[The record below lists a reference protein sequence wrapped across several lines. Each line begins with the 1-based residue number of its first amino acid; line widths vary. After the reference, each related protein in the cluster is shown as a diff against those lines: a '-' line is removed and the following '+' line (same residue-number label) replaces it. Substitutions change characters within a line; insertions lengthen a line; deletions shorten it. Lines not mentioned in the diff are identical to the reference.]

1 MNNCIGI
8 DVSKDTLQV
17 AFLVMAENRIK
28 TKASSKF
35 SNNESGF
42 EKLLQ
47 WSQNKLKGEKC
58 LFVMEATGVYHE
70 NVLDY
75 LYFKEQSVCVE
86 LPNKIKH
93 FAKSLNIKS
102 KTDKIDA
109 AIIAQYGLER
119 RPKTWKPMCGK
130 LPEMRSISRMI
141 MTLKKDNVRY
151 KNRLAALLATNRSC
165 DEIVSEVKV
174 MTELFDSKIKIL
186 EDRLMNTA
194 QQDTVFFEKVR
205 KIATIKGIR
214 ELTIIQVLCETNGFF
229 LMENLRQLC
238 SYAGMDVVVY
248 ESGTIYRKGGISKKG
263 NARVRHLLYLPALVM
278 AHCGSDSIQK
288 FYKRIV
294 DKNPKAKKKA
304 IVAVE
309 RKLLT
314 LIYTLW
320 KNDSVFIENYLTE
333 LH

>member
-17 AFLVMAENRIK
+17 ALLTLTENGIK

-35 SNNESGF
+35 SNNEGGF
-42 EKLLQ
+42 EKLFQ
-47 WSQNKLKGEKC
+47 WAQNKLKGNAC

-70 NVLDY
+70 NILDY
-75 LYFKEQSVCVE
+75 LYFKGQSVCVE

-93 FAKSLNIKS
+93 FAKSLNVKS
-102 KTDKIDA
+102 KTDRIDA
-109 AIIAQYGLER
+109 AIIARYGLER
-119 RPKTWKPMCGK
+119 KPRLWKPMSRH
-130 LPEMRSISRMI
+130 LSEMRSVSRMI

-151 KNRLAALLATNRSC
+151 KNRFAALTASDRSS
-165 DEIVSEVKV
+165 DMLVEEVKE
-174 MTELFDSKIKIL
+174 MTELFNGKIKLL
-186 EDRLMNTA
+186 EDRLMRLA
-194 QQDTVFFEKVR
+194 KQDAEFAEKVR
-205 KIATIKGIR
+205 RIATIKGIR
-214 ELTIIQVLCETNGFF
+214 EMTIIQILCETNGFF
-229 LMENLRQLC
+229 LMENVRQLC

-248 ESGTIYRKGGISKKG
+248 ESGTIYRRGGISKKG

-278 AHCGSDSIQK
+278 AHHGSERIQN

-294 DKNPKAKKKA
+294 DKNPNAKKKA

-320 KNDSVFIENYLTE
+320 KNNTEFIDNYTFRA
-333 LH
+333 